1 MAGRALR
8 LKRYRSVLPRIRR
21 FPVSPVP
28 GLGEW
33 ENATHTRGVC
43 AVSVAATAPVMVA
56 WESPAGDEEVHA

>member
-1 MAGRALR
+1 M
-8 LKRYRSVLPRIRR
+8 LPGIRG
-21 FPVSPVP
+21 FPVSPGP

-56 WESPAGDEEVHA
+56 WESPAGDEEGHA